1 MSSSNPLALAR
12 LTHRLVSDVLDHAL
26 HHGRLALDERDVPAG
41 GGVVEEGSPARPPAA
56 AAAAAVAPSR
66 RGGAALAPPVAP
78 HHPRVVVALLV
89 PRPRMSTAS
98 WNVEGETKESYF
110 ALVLVPLELDDIK

>member
-1 MSSSNPLALAR
+1 MNDRFSSGIDLSSSNPLASAR

-41 GGVVEEGSPARPPAA
+41 GGVVEEGPPARPPAA
-56 AAAAAVAPSR
+56 AAYAIAPCR
-66 RGGAALAPPVAP
+66 CRGGATLAPPVAP

-89 PRPRMSTAS
+89 PRPRMPTAS
-98 WNVEGETKESYF
+98 
-110 ALVLVPLELDDIK
+110 

>member
-1 MSSSNPLALAR
+1 MSSSNPLASAR

-66 RGGAALAPPVAP
+66 RGGATLAPPVPP

-89 PRPRMSTAS
+89 PRPRVPTAS
-98 WNVEGETKESYF
+98 
-110 ALVLVPLELDDIK
+110 